1 MDQATAIND
10 MDLDALFDTA
20 ASGPASV
27 APAPGAA
34 SAPAPTGRT
43 QAAGAGPIPAVAPE
57 AGVVHVYQR
66 VGELTRTLHNTL
78 RDLGYYNEIE
88 DSLSNLPD
96 AKSRLT
102 YIARLTGEAAEKVL
116 NAVEV
121 AQSEQDALAERAKAA
136 RAALL
141 ENPVKAVATG
151 GVLDF
156 VDAVI
161 ANTAK
166 TNATLTDIMMAQDFH
181 DLTGQVIRK
190 VVSLAGNMETQ
201 LVKLLVEVTPPE
213 QRQKIKQDEKLGGP
227 VVNPEVRADVVK
239 GQGDVDDLL
248 ASLGF

>member
-20 ASGPASV
+20 ASSPAPASTPAA
-27 APAPGAA
+27 APASSRPGL
-34 SAPAPTGRT
+34 T
-43 QAAGAGPIPAVAPE
+43 AGPMPSIAPE
-57 AGVVHVYQR
+57 SGVVHVYQR

-227 VVNPEVRADVVK
+227 VVNPEARVDVVK